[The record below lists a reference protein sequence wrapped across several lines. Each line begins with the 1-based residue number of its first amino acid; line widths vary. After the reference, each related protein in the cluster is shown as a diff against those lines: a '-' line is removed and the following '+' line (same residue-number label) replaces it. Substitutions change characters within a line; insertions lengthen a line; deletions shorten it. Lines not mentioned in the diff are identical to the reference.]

1 MKHLFLSLLLVSI
14 TARAA
19 HLDIAECENESDRE
33 KCYANVLD
41 AKLSLL
47 LRKPNGHGGEE
58 TLQEIGFYWGK
69 DCTKDI
75 MGIGF
80 APTRLTATNL
90 EAAKQAC
97 DKIASDVANFGRTG
111 YVDSY
116 KIGSKCTNP
125 DPRPDKNDKTAVS
138 RLCLS
143 GIAN

>member
-1 MKHLFLSLLLVSI
+1 MTRFVLGLLFVSI
-14 TARAA
+14 AAHAA

-33 KCYANVLD
+33 KCYATVLD
-41 AKLSLL
+41 TKLSLL
-47 LRKPNGHGGEE
+47 LRKNGHGGEE
-58 TLQEIGFYWGK
+58 TLQEIAFYWGK

-90 EAAKQAC
+90 GAAQQAC
-97 DKIASDVANFGRTG
+97 DKIASDVARFGRTG

-125 DPRPDKNDKTAVS
+125 DPRPDKNDKTAIS